1 MNVGF
6 EVDANGG
13 ELTGTATW
21 ANILKLYKID
31 KQNTL
36 CCLLHDMT
44 HRHLNPI
51 AQDAMT
57 ITLAAQV
64 MSSTAAAAVDSQVTA
79 GKERCS

>member
-13 ELTGTATW
+13 ELTGTAKW
-21 ANILKLYKID
+21 ANILKVYEID

-36 CCLLHDMT
+36 SCLLCDMT

-51 AQDAMT
+51 A
-57 ITLAAQV
+57 
-64 MSSTAAAAVDSQVTA
+64 
-79 GKERCS
+79 